1 MTLFVLLLIANGAPV
16 VARMVL
22 HDRLVRPVD
31 GGFNF
36 VDGRRLLGPRK
47 TVLGLLS
54 AALATMLVALIL
66 NVSWQSGLL
75 VAAGAM
81 AGDMLSSFIKRRVG
95 VAPHGVVLG
104 LDQLPEALVPLLL
117 VKTQFALGG
126 WNIVMILAAFC
137 VTEWCLSY
145 LIDRF
150 DLLRTK

>member
-22 HDRLVRPVD
+22 HDRFVRPVD
-31 GGFNF
+31 GGLNF

-66 NVSWQSGLL
+66 NVSWQSGLV

-95 VAPHGVVLG
+95 VAPHGV
-104 LDQLPEALVPLLL
+104 A
-117 VKTQFALGG
+117 
-126 WNIVMILAAFC
+126 
-137 VTEWCLSY
+137 
-145 LIDRF
+145 
-150 DLLRTK
+150 